1 MISMFVILLRFA
13 ANKAKAGQFMEG
25 HNMWLRRGFDEK
37 VFLLAGSLQ
46 PNAGGGILAHNASRA
61 ELEARVADDPFVA
74 EAIVSAEILEIAPG
88 RVDER
93 FAFLKA

>member
-1 MISMFVILLRFA
+1 MIHMFVILLRFA
-13 ANKAKAGQFMEG
+13 ANKAKAGQFMDG
-25 HNMWLRRGFDEK
+25 HNSWLKRGFDEK

-46 PNAGGGILAHNASRA
+46 PSAGGGILAHNISRA
-61 ELEARVADDPFVA
+61 ELDARVADDPFVA

-93 FAFLKA
+93 FAFLRA

>member
-1 MISMFVILLRFA
+1 MFVILLRFA
-13 ANKAKAGQFMEG
+13 ANKARAGQFMDA
-25 HNMWLRRGFDEK
+25 HTTWLKRGFDDK

-46 PNAGGGILAHNASRA
+46 PNAGGGILAHNISRA
-61 ELEARVADDPFVA
+61 ELDARVADDPFVA
-74 EAIVSAEILEIAPG
+74 ENIVSAEILEIAPG